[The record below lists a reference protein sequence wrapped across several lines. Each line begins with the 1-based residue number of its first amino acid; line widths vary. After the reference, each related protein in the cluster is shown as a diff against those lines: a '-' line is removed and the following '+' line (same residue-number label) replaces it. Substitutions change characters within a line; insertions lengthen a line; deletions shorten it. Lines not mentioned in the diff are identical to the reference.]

1 MRPFLRPILRRGP
14 VRGLRAS
21 GSMILAATAAA
32 TLTLTPARGSAE
44 EVSTFR
50 LDNGMEAV
58 VIEDHRAPVVVH
70 MVWYRT
76 GAADEPAGKSGI
88 AHFLEHLLF
97 KGTDD
102 LAPGEFSETVEL
114 NGGSDNAFTSYDH
127 TAYFQR
133 VASDRLELMM
143 RMESDRMTDLML
155 DADDVLT
162 ERDVILEERNQR
174 VENSAGALFGEQR
187 AAAQYMNHPYGTPI
201 IGWRHEMAQLDLE
214 DALSFYD
221 RFYAPD
227 NAILVVAGDVDPAEV
242 ERLAEQYYG
251 VREPSGVG
259 ATARVRPQE
268 PPQLAERRVMFEDAR
283 ISQPYVMRTYIAPER
298 DSGAQEK
305 AAALAFLA
313 DLLGGNSATSLMGQ
327 VLEFE
332 EGSAV
337 YTGAFYNGTSYD
349 DTTFGLIVMP
359 VPGRTLPQAEA
370 DMDRMIARF
379 MEEGVDMERF
389 ERIKMQIR
397 AGEIYEKD
405 SLQGLD
411 RQYGAALT
419 SGLTVEDVQAWPDV
433 LQAVTPDDVMQA
445 AAELFDKRRSV
456 TGYAMGVGEN
466 SGLGAPSQDAAAEDA
481 PDAPEG
487 TAPAPATS
495 PESAPAPAPAP
506 EPAPAPQPIPEA
518 GALPGAEEMTQ

>member
-1 MRPFLRPILRRGP
+1 MTVTFSPSRGF
-14 VRGLRAS
+14 
-21 GSMILAATAAA
+21 
-32 TLTLTPARGSAE
+32 AE
-44 EVSTFR
+44 DVSTFR

-70 MVWYRT
+70 MVWYRN

-88 AHFLEHLLF
+88 AHFLEHLMF

-114 NGGSDNAFTSYDH
+114 NGGSDNAFTAYDH
-127 TAYFQR
+127 TGYFQR

-187 AAAQYMNHPYGTPI
+187 AAAQFMNHPYGTPI
-201 IGWRHEMAQLDLE
+201 IGWRHEMAQLNLE
-214 DALSFYD
+214 DALSYYD

-227 NAILVVAGDVDPAEV
+227 NAVLVVAGDVDPAEV

-251 VREPSGVG
+251 AREPSGVG
-259 ATARVRPQE
+259 SVARVRPQE

-283 ISQPYVMRTYIAPER
+283 ISQPYVMRTYLAPER

-313 DLLGGNSATSLMGQ
+313 DLLGGSSASSLMGQ

-332 EGSAV
+332 EASAV
-337 YTGAFYNGTSYD
+337 YTGAFYDGTSYD
-349 DTTFGLIVMP
+349 DTTFGVIVMP
-359 VPGRTLPQAEA
+359 VPGRSLAQAEA

-405 SLQGLD
+405 SLQGLA

-456 TGYAMGVGEN
+456 TGYAMGVGPA
-466 SGLGAPSQDAAAEDA
+466 SGMADMTQSDPAGEGGAEAQPVPS
-481 PDAPEG
+481 
-487 TAPAPATS
+487 APADNAS
-495 PESAPAPAPAP
+495 AEGDGEAVAPAPAPAP
-506 EPAPAPQPIPEA
+506 TPAPTPTPDPAPAPQPIPEA
-518 GALPGAEEMTQ
+518 GTPPTGTEEMTR